1 MFRKTAPEQA
11 APRKAPANGA
21 IVTDAAP
28 CQKRLTITVTA
39 EEIAPLREVVLKEF
53 QREVVLPGFRKGKAP
68 SGMVEQKHGP
78 SIQEETIQ
86 RATQQAFQKVVKEQG
101 LKPVG
106 PFELSKADYQA
117 QRGLTLE
124 ATVEVEPE
132 FTLAAY
138 TGLAVTRPSAEVSD
152 AEVAESMM
160 KLQESMAQ
168 MVPGAAGEPKQKTI
182 PPLDD
187 SLAKDLGFETLEKL
201 REHVRS
207 KIVEQKVSAQQQA
220 LEAGV
225 YEALLTRHTFEVP
238 PKLVEHQAGKLTGD
252 FKMRL
257 TLSGVPEEKVE
268 EEAGKFTDQLRGN
281 AERLVKLSFI
291 LDRIAEAEKIGITQD
306 ELVKRLWD
314 LSRRWQKDPVE
325 VRQILDKQGL
335 WPSIASAIRQ
345 EKTVA
350 RLLST
355 AAITDTVVP
364 PPVVGPAGQ
373 HVASGVTTGGG
384 TVQPGGSKA

>member
-1 MFRKTAPEQA
+1 MFRKTAPKQA
-11 APRKAPANGA
+11 APGKTPVNGA

-39 EEIAPLREVVLKEF
+39 AEIAPLREVVLKEF

-86 RATQQAFQKVVKEQG
+86 RATQQAFQKVVKAQG

-138 TGLAVTRPSAEVSD
+138 SGLAVTRPSAEVSE
-152 AEVAESMM
+152 AEVAESMT

-168 MVPGAAGEPKQKTI
+168 MVPAPAPASGGPGPGQTSEPKQKVV

-207 KIVEQKVSAQQQA
+207 KLVEQKVSAQQQA

-268 EEAGKFTDQLRGN
+268 EEAGKFTGQLRGN

-291 LDRIAEAEKIGITQD
+291 LDRIAEAEKISITQD

-350 RLLST
+350 RLLTT
-355 AAITDTVVP
+355 AAITDAP
-364 PPVVGPAGQ
+364 
-373 HVASGVTTGGG
+373 VTTSAAAPAA
-384 TVQPGGSKA
+384 VQPGGSKA